1 MEEEVGK
8 QPHDLAATG
17 SFLLE
22 CQSKALILLVMKAIC
37 LLGNSLVPNI
47 YAVFCVHFLINGNA
61 K

>member
-1 MEEEVGK
+1 MEEKVGK
-8 QPHDLAATG
+8 YRMIWRQPAA
-17 SFLLE
+17 FLPE

-37 LLGNSLVPNI
+37 LLGKSLEPNI